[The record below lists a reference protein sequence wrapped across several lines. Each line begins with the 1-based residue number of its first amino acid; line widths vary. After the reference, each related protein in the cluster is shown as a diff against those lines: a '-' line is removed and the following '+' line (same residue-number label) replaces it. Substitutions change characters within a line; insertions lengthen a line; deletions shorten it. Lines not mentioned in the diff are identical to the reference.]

1 MMKENWVY
9 CRGDIYCAKLDPVV
23 GSEQGGIRPVIVI
36 QNRTWWHDNRRMSN
50 SDDRRMKSM
59 SEKNNILD
67 NDGFLGKGWNF
78 PPTLTENGVK
88 MVSYEEDIQ
97 QSLYVLLSTSPS
109 ERVNRYDYGCPLR
122 KYAFEVMDT
131 EIVTQM
137 RNDITRAVMLFEPRI
152 TLEEVSFEKKEEEGV
167 LLVKLIY
174 TIVRTNNRS
183 NMVYPFY
190 LNEGTNLNNID
201 M

>member
-1 MMKENWVY
+1 MN
-9 CRGDIYCAKLDPVV
+9 
-23 GSEQGGIRPVIVI
+23 
-36 QNRTWWHDNRRMSN
+36 
-50 SDDRRMKSM
+50 
-59 SEKNNILD
+59 EKNTILA
-67 NDGFLGKGWNF
+67 NDAFLGKGWSF
-78 PPTLTENGVK
+78 PPTLTEDGVD
-88 MVSYEEDIQ
+88 MVAYEQDIE
-97 QSLYVLLSTSPS
+97 QSLYVLLSTSPG

-122 KYAFEVMDT
+122 KYTFEVMDT

-167 LLVKLIY
+167 LLVKLVY

-190 LNEGTNLNNID
+190 LNEGTGINNID
-201 M
+201 L